1 MDKATLINNKE
12 RVQAKINAACARS
25 GRDPHEVQLVAVTKY
40 VGIETTRA
48 ILDLDVEHI
57 GESRVQ
63 EALPKINE
71 LGSRGTW
78 HFIGHLQTNKVRQVL
93 GRFTYIHSLD
103 RHSLAKEISKRAQRQ
118 EMTVNCFLQVNV
130 SGEKSKFGLAPK
142 EVAEFAR
149 EVAHMPGLRIVGL
162 MTMAPFVD
170 NAEEVRPVFR
180 ELRTLRDHLYELELP
195 QVEAGSLDLSM
206 GMSNDYEVAIEEGA
220 TIVRLGS
227 TLVGREK

>member
-1 MDKATLINNKE
+1 ERNEVSNVDKATLINNKE

-93 GRFTYIHSLD
+93 GRFTYIH
-103 RHSLAKEISKRAQRQ
+103 
-118 EMTVNCFLQVNV
+118 
-130 SGEKSKFGLAPK
+130 
-142 EVAEFAR
+142 
-149 EVAHMPGLRIVGL
+149 
-162 MTMAPFVD
+162 
-170 NAEEVRPVFR
+170 
-180 ELRTLRDHLYELELP
+180 
-195 QVEAGSLDLSM
+195 
-206 GMSNDYEVAIEEGA
+206 
-220 TIVRLGS
+220 
-227 TLVGREK
+227 